1 MKDLTL
7 SVVAVIGLALAMGL
21 AFHWVYP
28 QVELSSEL
36 AGLFAFVALVIKLLL
51 GRLST
56 LLRKTPPQAAE
67 MPK

>member
-36 AGLFAFVALVIKLLL
+36 AGLFVFVALVIKLLL

-56 LLRKTPPQAAE
+56 LLRKTPQAAE
-67 MPK
+67 VPK